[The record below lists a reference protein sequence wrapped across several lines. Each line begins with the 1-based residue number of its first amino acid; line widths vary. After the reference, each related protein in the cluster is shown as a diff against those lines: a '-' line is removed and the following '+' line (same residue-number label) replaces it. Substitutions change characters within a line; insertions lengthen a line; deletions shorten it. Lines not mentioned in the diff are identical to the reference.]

1 MRVTAIFLLAVAHGA
16 TAFTTTTAA
25 GWTTMTRQ
33 QTFLLAAG
41 ATPATTEG
49 FIATELRGAA
59 MKLHTTQQAPKEGKV
74 EVKDEAPKH
83 VTTHAD
89 YLHFL
94 VDSKFVYE
102 TLEEIVNEKEELA
115 QFRNT
120 GMERTKG
127 LEQDIEFMMKEYDL
141 ERPAMGSFGTNY
153 VKELRSLTSIPEFM
167 CHYYN
172 YYFAHTAGGRMI
184 GKKMASMLLD
194 KKTLE
199 FYKVRCKYVVLARF
213 SVLFSLIFLTHILSS
228 LLLLCTTNQQQW
240 DGDLNEIKATVKDDI
255 EAMAAEW
262 SREEKDECVSGTAA
276 AFRYGGGIN
285 AYLGGAR

>member
-1 MRVTAIFLLAVAHGA
+1 MRVTAILLLAVAHSA
-16 TAFTTTTAA
+16 VAFTTTTAP
-25 GWTTMTRQ
+25 GWTVRQ
-33 QTFLLAAG
+33 TSLLAAAPAG
-41 ATPATTEG
+41 ATPSTTAEG

-59 MKLHTTQQAPKEGKV
+59 MKLHTTRQAPKEGKV

-102 TLEEIVNEKEELA
+102 TLEEIVNEKEEVA

-141 ERPAMGSFGTNY
+141 ERPAVGSFGTNY

-184 GKKMASMLLD
+184 GKQMASMLLE

-199 FYKVRCKYVVLARF
+199 FYK
-213 SVLFSLIFLTHILSS
+213 
-228 LLLLCTTNQQQW
+228 W

-255 EAMAAEW
+255 EAMAAKW